1 MKMRDVVAGVIGGG
15 AALAVDRAV
24 SRTMPNARTE
34 SAAAGLLT
42 AAAIYP
48 LARRRGFGSLGEK
61 VVLLGASGV
70 VAAAAAM
77 PKQRTQLIA
86 GGWIAHAAFDAA
98 FRDDA
103 NVSRIPSWYPAMCA
117 GYDVA
122 LGASLLVPAQR
133 AP

>member
-1 MKMRDVVAGVIGGG
+1 MRDLAAGLIGGG

-24 SRTMPNARTE
+24 AQTMPNARTE

-48 LARRRGFGSLGEK
+48 LARRRGFGSFGEK
-61 VVLLGASGV
+61 VVLLAAGGV

-77 PKQRTQLIA
+77 PKQRTKLIA
-86 GGWIAHAAFDAA
+86 AGWVAHAAFDAA
-98 FRDDA
+98 FRHDA

-122 LGASLLVPAQR
+122 LGASLLRPAGHQ
-133 AP
+133 AT